1 MNYRQSLLNLRSETM
16 HKTNLLFVLTALGIN
31 LSVQAEPNPEHIE
44 TRHGAVSMP
53 GQSVAVE
60 GGITAI
66 FQTSDDNNIDAELTS
81 SFDLVTTLPKGNG
94 KWIIY
99 VEGNI
104 SPRTDG
110 VSSLLGEANA
120 DAGSALDRDGN
131 GRLQVSEV
139 HYFQPLGGGLLVSG
153 LLDVT
158 ASLDTSE
165 VANDETSQ
173 FLSGTLAGNPTIGFP
188 DYSLGVVYNRETG
201 EDRGYSLALTSSH
214 GLADN
219 PNASYSQLMDI
230 SADGKGIF
238 AAAEGQW
245 PVAGTKLHAGA
256 WINTADHERLD
267 GSAGT
272 DQNYG
277 LYLTVD
283 GKVAS
288 TAWNLRAGFANDKVS
303 QASQFLSAAVE
314 YPLAD
319 LSLGLGLAHT
329 GLSSEDATP
338 QQDDILQAEAYLRF
352 SPREDVSVTPA
363 VQWLSNSGFDASGN
377 TVDAEQILFNLR
389 LNYTF

>member
-1 MNYRQSLLNLRSETM
+1 MKNTNILFAMAALGLNLS
-16 HKTNLLFVLTALGIN
+16 A
-31 LSVQAEPNPEHIE
+31 QAEPNPEHIE

-60 GGITAI
+60 GGFTAVY
-66 FQTSDDNNIDAELTS
+66 QTSDDKNINAELTS
-81 SFDLVTTLPKGNG
+81 SFDLVATLPVSAG
-94 KWIIY
+94 KWVIY
-99 VEGNI
+99 IEGNT

-139 HYFQPLGGGLLVSG
+139 HYFQPLASGLLVSG
-153 LLDVT
+153 LVDVT

-173 FLSGTLAGNPTIGFP
+173 FLSGTLTGNPTIGFP

-230 SADGKGIF
+230 DADGKGVF

-267 GSAGT
+267 GSGDT
-272 DQNYG
+272 EQNYG
-277 LYLTVD
+277 LYLTID
-283 GKVAS
+283 GNIAS

-314 YPLAD
+314 YPLTH
-319 LSLGLGLAHT
+319 STLGLGLAHT

-338 QQDDILQAEAYLRF
+338 EQDDILQAEAYLRF
-352 SPREDVSVTPA
+352 SPREDVSVTPS

-377 TVDAEQILFNLR
+377 TVDAEQVLLSLR
-389 LNYTF
+389 LNVTF